1 MINQSI
7 TGSLRP
13 QELDAVYT
21 ISKVVAE
28 AVEIDIA
35 LDEIVKLAR
44 QVFIFDNTVLY
55 LQNGKAT
62 NLEPTFAKAIGRG
75 RSSEADLAWGG
86 KAALEAFKTGENF
99 LQEADI
105 IQEEDRLDQH
115 FFLGLPMIV
124 GGETIGALIF
134 IRFGGPNYSA
144 DQINLAEFIAAHVS
158 QLLQHQRF
166 VERIARLEADR
177 RLAKLQEDF
186 IATVSHEL
194 NTPLGF
200 IKGYTTTLL
209 REDTK
214 WDDQTRQDFLTIIDE
229 EADRLG
235 ELIDNL
241 LDSSRLQS
249 GAMGMYFQ
257 EFDLIGMIHESS
269 NRQATRY
276 SDLDIQVQ
284 TDANE
289 LIIQADPNRLS
300 QVIDNLVNNTA
311 KYAPNCRLE
320 ISVAYSKEQVEIS
333 LGDNGPGIPSQ
344 HLEHLFKR
352 FYRVP
357 ERSAGVRGSG
367 LGLFICERIIKAHK
381 GKITVES
388 EINQGTT
395 FKILLPITQG
405 SENNSEAKEV

>member
-1 MINQSI
+1 MISRSI

-44 QVFIFDNTVLY
+44 QVFIFDTAVLY
-55 LQNGKAT
+55 VQNGKAN

-105 IQEEDRLDQH
+105 TQEEDRLDQH

-124 GGETIGALIF
+124 GGKTIGALIF

-144 DQINLAEFIAAHVS
+144 EQINLAEFIAAHVS

-166 VERIARLEADR
+166 VERISRLEAAR
-177 RLAKLQEDF
+177 RLAQLQEDF
-186 IATVSHEL
+186 SATVSHEL

-249 GAMGMYFQ
+249 GAMGMDFQ
-257 EFDLIGMIHESS
+257 EFDLIGMIYDAS
-269 NRQATRY
+269 NRQAARY
-276 SDLDIQVQ
+276 SDLDIQVHS
-284 TDANE
+284 DYNE
-289 LIIQADPNRLS
+289 MIIQADPNRLS
-300 QVIDNLVNNTA
+300 QVIDNLVSNTS
-311 KYAPNCRLE
+311 KYAPNCLLV
-320 ISVAYSKEQVEIS
+320 ISLAYSKGQVEIT
-333 LGDNGPGIPSQ
+333 LMDTGPGISPQ

-367 LGLFICERIIKAHK
+367 LGLFICERIVTAHQ

-388 EINQGTT
+388 EINKGTT
-395 FKILLPITQG
+395 FKILLPITQV